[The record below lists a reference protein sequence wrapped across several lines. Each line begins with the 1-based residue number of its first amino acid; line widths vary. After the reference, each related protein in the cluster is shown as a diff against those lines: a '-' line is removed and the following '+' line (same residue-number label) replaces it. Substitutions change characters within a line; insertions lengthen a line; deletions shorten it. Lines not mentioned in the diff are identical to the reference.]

1 MKLSQNN
8 LKALPLNVPKP
19 LYDRNGHGHKQF
31 IVHIGVGGFH
41 RSHQAFYLDELL
53 NAGLADWAICGMGV
67 KSEDEKIHKTIKEQD
82 YLYTLIV
89 KHSDGSIHPRVIG
102 SIVDYIFVPENKRA
116 AIGKLADPQ
125 TKIVSLT
132 ITEGGYN
139 FDQNGNFI
147 FENPDVQW
155 DIEHPDAPKTIFGL
169 LVAALRLRKERNIPA
184 FTVLSCDNIQHN
196 GDVTRKM
203 LLSFTDVVDKALSE
217 WIKANVRFPN
227 SMVDRI
233 TPVTTQSDIELLN
246 EKYGI
251 EDAWPVT
258 CEPFTQWALEDHFPN
273 SRPVWE
279 QAGVQFVQEIELYE
293 KVKIRLLNAGHSFLG
308 FIGSLAGYETI
319 DEAVGEALIQK
330 SLRAFMDEE
339 VTPILGEVKGIDL
352 DDYKACLIR
361 RFSNPN
367 IRDRLVRICS
377 DSSAKL
383 PKFLIPTIQEQLQ
396 NNGQIKYGAT
406 ILAAWCHALEL
417 YAEGRYNYP
426 LRDDMLDELVQAAI
440 RTTQNGAPDFPEI
453 AVIFGELSKQ
463 PRFMDE
469 FMKRLNDIRTF
480 GIRAALLKL

>member
-8 LKALPLNVPKP
+8 LKVLPLSIPKP
-19 LYDRNGHGHKQF
+19 LYDRNGHKQF

-41 RSHQAFYLDELL
+41 RSHQAVYLDKLL
-53 NAGLADWAICGMGV
+53 NLGLANWAICGMGI
-67 KSEDEKIHKTIKEQD
+67 KSEDEKMYKALRAQD

-89 KHSDGSIHPRVIG
+89 KHPDGSIEPRIIG
-102 SIVDYIFVPENKRA
+102 SMVDYIFVPENRSA
-116 AIGKLADPQ
+116 AIEKMADPQ

-147 FENPDVQW
+147 LDNPDIQW
-155 DIEHPDAPKTIFGL
+155 DIEHPNAPKTVFGL
-169 LVAALRLRKERNIPA
+169 LIAALRMRKERNIPA
-184 FTVLSCDNIQHN
+184 FTVLSCDNMLHN
-196 GDVTRKM
+196 GDMTRKM
-203 LLSFTDVVDKALSE
+203 LLSFTHAVDHDLLK
-217 WIKANVRFPN
+217 WIMTHVSFPN

-233 TPVTTQSDIELLN
+233 TPVTTLSDIELLY

-273 SRPVWE
+273 SRPALE
-279 QAGVQFVQEIELYE
+279 QSGVQFVNDIELYE

-308 FIGSLAGYETI
+308 FIGSLSGYNTI
-319 DEAVGEALIQK
+319 DETIGDQLIQQ

-339 VTPILGEVKGIDL
+339 VTPALGAVEGIDL
-352 DDYKACLIR
+352 AAYKDSLFQ

-367 IRDRLVRICS
+367 IRDQLVRICS

-396 NNGQIKYGAT
+396 HDGQIKYGVMV
-406 ILAAWCHALEL
+406 LAAWCHALEL
-417 YAEGRYNYP
+417 YAKGQYGYP
-426 LRDDMLDELVQAAI
+426 IQDAMIDELVQATSRSTENGVPEFLKTAI
-440 RTTQNGAPDFPEI
+440 
-453 AVIFGELSKQ
+453 IFGALSKQ
-463 PRFMDE
+463 SRFTNE
-469 FMKRLNDIRTF
+469 FMKRLNDIRTV
-480 GIRAALLKL
+480 GIKEALIA